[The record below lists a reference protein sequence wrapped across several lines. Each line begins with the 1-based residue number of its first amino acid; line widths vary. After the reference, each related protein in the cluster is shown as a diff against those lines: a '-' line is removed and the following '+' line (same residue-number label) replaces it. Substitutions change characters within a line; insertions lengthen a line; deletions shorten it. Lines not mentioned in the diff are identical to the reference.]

1 MAIKDLRILVR
12 FECPSTT
19 LRFWDGSSG
28 PYVDRDGEK
37 WRAASLTDQA
47 LDEIEMAINGES
59 ASLTLIISG
68 CDKTTMDLA
77 WADYQA
83 GEIVGSKMQI
93 LTQALDEDQAPDGD
107 PEVQFTGKIDN
118 LVWDDNASETAI
130 GSTLQVSV
138 VNRFALRRMTSG
150 SVLSDIDQKARS
162 AVLNPGAPADRFLDR
177 VAGLIN
183 KTVRWPDW

>member
-12 FECPSTT
+12 VDCPSIT
-19 LRFWDGSSG
+19 LRFWDGSGG
-28 PYVDRDGEK
+28 PYVDDNGDT
-37 WRAASLTDQA
+37 WRAASLTDSA
-47 LDEIEMAINGES
+47 LDEIEMAINGETV
-59 ASLTLIISG
+59 SLSLVISG
-68 CDKTTMDLA
+68 CDKTTMDAA

-83 GEIVGSKMQI
+83 GDIIGSRMQI

-107 PEVQFTGKIDN
+107 PEVLFTGRVDN
-118 LVWDDNASETAI
+118 LVFDDNVSESAL
-130 GSTLQVSV
+130 GSTLQLSV

-162 AVLNPGAPADRFLDR
+162 AVLNPGAVADRFCDR
-177 VAGLIN
+177 VAGLLN